1 MRFLE
6 KKQNNLLPNVS
17 NKNDIL
23 LLLGPPST
31 KSNFDNDIWIYLER
45 IITKQ
50 PLIKMGS
57 NKTIVN
63 NVLVLEINNMGLLA
77 SKNLYNLNDMN
88 ELNFSTNETKKE
100 YSKRSF
106 VYNFLSSMRQK
117 INDPLNKRKKP

>member
-1 MRFLE
+1 VRFLE